1 MSRAVELVCEA
12 CGHVAGSLAASPYP
26 FVCPE
31 AGSDGADHLLAPRL
45 DAAGLAW
52 PVGNHPSPFVRYRT
66 LLFAH
71 QAALELGLG
80 DQGYLDVVRSLDAAV
95 DGIDGVGFRTTP
107 LVHQAALDALSGA
120 TTLVKD
126 ETSNVSGSHK
136 ARHLFGIALH
146 LEIVRRAGL
155 EPTPAP
161 RLSIASCGNAAL
173 AAAVVAKAAAR
184 ALDVHVPPDASPA
197 VLDRLARLGAS
208 IHVHARRPGQ
218 LGDPCMTA
226 FRDEVREGAVP
237 FGCQG
242 TDDGLTLDGGRTLAF
257 EVVDQLRGFGEV
269 DRVFVQVGG
278 GALAS
283 ALGRGL
289 DEARRLGAIER
300 LPRIHPVQSERV
312 APVRAAYG
320 RLLDEM
326 RARLSNGASSA
337 LGDSSGDQ
345 LADALRT
352 GPILGAALGVFEAA
366 ARDRDLLFRAWADPK
381 PSVAHGILD
390 DDTYDG
396 LSLLRSTVASGGSPV
411 TVDEATLVEAAALM
425 RDRAGI
431 DVDETGAAGFAG
443 LLQWSRTHGP
453 LHGERVLVLA
463 TGHRR

>member
-12 CGHVAGSLAASPYP
+12 CGHLAGPLEAAPYP
-26 FVCPE
+26 FACPE
-31 AGSDGADHLLAPRL
+31 SSRGGADHLLAPRL
-45 DAAGLAW
+45 DTTRLRW
-52 PVGNHPSPFVRYRT
+52 PEGDDPSPFVRYRA
-66 LLFAH
+66 LLHAH

-80 DQGYLDVVRSLDAAV
+80 DEGYLELVRELDADVEAV
-95 DGIDGVGFRTTP
+95 DGVGFRTTP
-107 LVHQAALDALSGA
+107 LEHQASLDALSGA

-126 ETSNVSGSHK
+126 ETGNVSGSHK

-155 EPTPAP
+155 EPSPAP
-161 RLSIASCGNAAL
+161 PLSIASCGNAAL

-184 ALDVHVPPDASPA
+184 ALEVHVPPDASPA

-208 IHVHARRPGQ
+208 ILVHARGPGE
-218 LGDPCMTA
+218 LGDPCVVA
-226 FRDEVREGAVP
+226 FRDEVREGAIP

-242 TDDGLTLDGGRTLAF
+242 TDNGLTLDGGRTLAF
-257 EVVDQLRGFGEV
+257 EIVDQLAALGPV

-289 DEARRLGAIER
+289 DEARRLGALQR
-300 LPRIHPVQSERV
+300 LPRLHPVQSERV

-320 RLLDEM
+320 RLLDEL
-326 RARLSNGASSA
+326 RARLPGLEAEALSA
-337 LGDSSGDQ
+337 SGDQ
-345 LADALRT
+345 LADRLRS
-352 GPILGAALGVFEAA
+352 GPVLAAALAVLEAA
-366 ARDRDLLFRAWADPK
+366 SRDRRLLFRPWPDPQ

-396 LSLLRSTVASGGSPV
+396 LSLLRSTVLSGGSPV
-411 TVDEATLVEAAALM
+411 TVDEDTLVEAATEM

-431 DVDETGAAGFAG
+431 EVDETGAAGFAG
-443 LLQWSRTHGP
+443 LLQWSRSHGA
-453 LHGERVLVLA
+453 LRGERVLVLA